1 VGAIAT
7 APAADP
13 DPRVEEFCDTPG
25 DGGYT
30 SGASETLWEI
40 PRTPE
45 GQPLGAGQALSGA
58 QESRLNRRRRR
69 EEEFRNGLYVRG
81 EIPHG

>member
-7 APAADP
+7 ASAADL
-13 DPRVEEFCDTPG
+13 DPRVKEFCDTPG

-45 GQPLGAGQALSGA
+45 GQPLGAG
-58 QESRLNRRRRR
+58 
-69 EEEFRNGLYVRG
+69 
-81 EIPHG
+81 